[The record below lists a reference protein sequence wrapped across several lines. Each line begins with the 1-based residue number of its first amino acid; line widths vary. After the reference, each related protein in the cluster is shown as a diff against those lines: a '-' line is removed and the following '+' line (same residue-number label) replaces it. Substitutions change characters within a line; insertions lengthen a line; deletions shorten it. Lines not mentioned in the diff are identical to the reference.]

1 MRGCRELAPCRGRGC
16 PVDTS
21 QPQAEKRRPSRQ
33 ARPGASSP
41 EQVRAAARE
50 GGSPGRKQRWKEG
63 GKMIEGERDRADL
76 FLDKYRELEEELNR
90 KYGPEEKSFGSPV
103 VRFIN
108 DKEGRDYRERLDIC
122 REIRNFLSHHSEF
135 GGERIIQPSE
145 SLIRFLDE
153 VTDYLRQP
161 PKALSCATLFADIL
175 KTTRSQK
182 AQTVMKKMERQGFSH
197 VPIISGGECIGV
209 FSVST
214 VFTYAMANGMTSLRD
229 DMIIADFD
237 DCTPVDRHTTER
249 FCFMGRDAT
258 IFDVKNEFEKKN
270 RGSKRLAA
278 VFITDNGSSRGR
290 ILGMLTSNDIINF

>member
-1 MRGCRELAPCRGRGC
+1 MRGCRELAPCRGF
-16 PVDTS
+16 
-21 QPQAEKRRPSRQ
+21 
-33 ARPGASSP
+33 GASSP

-50 GGSPGRKQRWKEG
+50 GGSPGRKLRWKEG

-197 VPIISGGECIGV
+197 VPVIESGECVGV

-214 VFTYAMANGMTSLRD
+214 VFTYALLNGMTGISD
-229 DMIIADFD
+229 DMIIGDFSELL
-237 DCTPVDRHTTER
+237 PPDRHSTER
-249 FCFMGRDAT
+249 FRFVGREST
-258 IFDVKNEFEKKN
+258 IYDVRSEFERKSRN
-270 RGSKRLAA
+270 SKRLAA
-278 VFITDNGSSRGR
+278 VFITDNGSSKGR
-290 ILGMLTSNDIINF
+290 ILGMLTPYDLINY